1 MISELIRC
9 FYLSKTQP
17 GKQGF
22 LDTVSRSF
30 RVGLRHIDLNLHIN
44 NAKYLMFLERARW
57 DHAIQTN
64 TFNLLLKNK
73 LNFIVAGVEVGYIRE
88 IRLFSKFEVETTYLG
103 WDDKYFYLEQKCVAN
118 GKLYNYS
125 LVKAVFTQKG
135 KVISPDQV
143 MAIIPSEQRPE
154 QLPEHMQ
161 IWKDLAA
168 AKRDFSDKTQVNK
181 VA

>member
-9 FYLSKTQP
+9 FYLRNKQKNSKA
-17 GKQGF
+17 F
-22 LDTVSRSF
+22 FDTITRSF
-30 RVGLRHIDLNLHIN
+30 RVGFRHIDFNLHIN
-44 NAKYLMFLERARW
+44 NAKYLMFLEKARW
-57 DHAIQTN
+57 DHSIQTD

-88 IRLFSKFEVETTYLG
+88 IRLFKKFDVETTYLG
-103 WDDKYFYLEQKCVAN
+103 WDEKYFYLEQKCVAD
-118 GKLYNYS
+118 GKLCNYS

-135 KVISPDQV
+135 KVVSPSEV
-143 MAIIPSEQRPE
+143 MDIIPVEQRPQ

-161 IWKDLAA
+161 IWKDLAI
-168 AKRDFSDKTQVNK
+168 AKRNFSSREPISK

>member
-9 FYLSKTQP
+9 FYLSKKHS

-22 LDTVSRSF
+22 FDTVSRSF
-30 RVGLRHIDLNLHIN
+30 RVGLRHIDLNFHIN
-44 NAKYLMFLERARW
+44 NAKYLIFMEKGRW
-57 DHAIQTN
+57 DHTIQTN
-64 TFNLLLKNK
+64 TFKLLLKNK

-88 IRLFSKFEVETTYLG
+88 IKLFKKFQVETTYLG
-103 WDDKYFYLEQKCVAN
+103 WDEKYFYLEQKCVAD

-125 LVKAVFTQKG
+125 LVKAVFTRRG
-135 KVISPDQV
+135 KVMAPEQV
-143 MAIIPSEQRPE
+143 LNLLPAEQRPN

-161 IWKDLAA
+161 QWKALTS
-168 AKRDFSDKTQVNK
+168 AKRSFTEQSQPSK